1 MPNRF
6 EKIAA
11 TAREQTNQDLHEQ
24 LAEHVEISDDDLA
37 NMLPTKGDK
46 ENFARL
52 MGIVHD
58 QTSQNQKIAAL
69 KGNID
74 SLGEVLLKVLRR
86 VT

>member
-6 EKIAA
+6 EKIAEK
-11 TAREQTNQDLHEQ
+11 AREKTNKDLSEQ
-24 LAEHVEISDDDLA
+24 LAQHVEISDDELA
-37 NMLPTKGDK
+37 KMLPTKGDK

-58 QTSQNQKIAAL
+58 QTSQNQKIADL
-69 KGNID
+69 KGNIED
-74 SLGEVLLKVLRR
+74 LGSVLLRVLRR